1 MSSPMMP
8 PPGGAPP
15 GGPPPGGAPPG
26 GAPSTMSPLNGPNAA
41 RMKKSGQVNME
52 GTFGEFMEGSFGIK
66 WDDPVQVGMDKMKAA
81 AQNATPQGQMKSA
94 AASAGPPPGP
104 GNQVPGISKPMPQGR
119 PMAAQGGL
127 GSLMGG

>member
-15 GGPPPGGAPPG
+15 GGPPTG

-94 AASAGPPPGP
+94 AASAGPGP
-104 GNQVPGISKPMPQGR
+104 TNQVPGISKPMPQGR

>member
-15 GGPPPGGAPPG
+15 GGAPPGGAPPG
-26 GAPSTMSPLNGPNAA
+26 GAPSTMSPLNGPNAM

-94 AASAGPPPGP
+94 AASAAPGP
-104 GNQVPGISKPMPQGR
+104 TNQVPGISKPMPQGR

>member
-8 PPGGAPP
+8 PQGGAPP
-15 GGPPPGGAPPG
+15 GGSNPMA
-26 GAPSTMSPLNGPNAA
+26 AAQSPLNPGDAQL
-41 RMKKSGQVNME
+41 MKKTGQVNPE

-66 WDDPVQVGMDKMKAA
+66 WDDPVKVAMQKMQAA
-81 AQNATPQGQMKSA
+81 AKNASPMGKINTMAGAGSG
-94 AASAGPPPGP
+94 GPPPGP
-104 GNQVPGISKPMPQGR
+104 TNQVPGISKPMPQGR

>member
-8 PPGGAPP
+8 PPGGA
-15 GGPPPGGAPPG
+15 PPGGAPPG
-26 GAPSTMSPLNGPNAA
+26 GAPSTMSPLNGPNAM

-94 AASAGPPPGP
+94 AASAAPGP
-104 GNQVPGISKPMPQGR
+104 TNQVPGISKPMPQGR